1 MVPFPLPLLTPKGSR
16 ETPVGPEGGSHR
28 LHLHDG
34 CLVLWVTGG
43 SCFVS
48 SGKEG
53 GGRPASRLQSDGKTQ
68 LRPCSSP
75 LGGATGH
82 PGL

>member
-28 LHLHDG
+28 LYLRDG

-43 SCFVS
+43 SLFCLIR
-48 SGKEG
+48 EG
-53 GGRPASRLQSDGKTQ
+53 GRGQASFL
-68 LRPCSSP
+68 PP
-75 LGGATGH
+75 V
-82 PGL
+82 